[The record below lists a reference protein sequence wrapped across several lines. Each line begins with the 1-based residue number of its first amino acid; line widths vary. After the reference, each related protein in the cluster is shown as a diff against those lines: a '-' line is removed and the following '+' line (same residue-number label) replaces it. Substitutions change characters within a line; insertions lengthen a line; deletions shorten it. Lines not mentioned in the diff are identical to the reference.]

1 MAVISRSFYYLF
13 IPALMTIVFIVASQ
27 YFIDIWRDW
36 MPVVRKLPFY
46 LLPIS
51 AILALQFNCS
61 RLSFL
66 ATLLL
71 VYIVYEQGLI
81 LEHLQPRDLAEPIFL
96 SGTLLITFLAISK
109 DRALLSVHTAKT
121 LASII
126 LCFIIGFTW
135 TMLITKAS
143 LLTDNQQL
151 ASISLLTPIYV
162 PVGIAS
168 AVTCIYAIWRAS
180 GIDSTIAVT
189 LFIWLFNYYQ
199 PGELPLALL
208 ISMLAVTYLFAILTQ
223 SYHLAYRDDL
233 TGLSSRRALNT
244 MALSLNSHYSV
255 AMVDIDH
262 FKKFNDTYG
271 HDVGDQVLRLVAG
284 KLSLVKGGGKVYR
297 YGGEEFTIVFPNKD
311 AESILPLLENL
322 RSEVS
327 HYNIVLRHEQRK
339 TSSKSNRKDSAAN
352 KSKTVNV
359 TISIGVAEH
368 HGESTFD
375 QTIKLADKAL
385 YIAKKNGRNRVH
397 A

>member
-1 MAVISRSFYYLF
+1 
-13 IPALMTIVFIVASQ
+13 MTIVFIVASQ
-27 YFIDIWRDW
+27 YFIDIWRHW
-36 MPVVRKLPFY
+36 MPVIGELPFY
-46 LLPIS
+46 LLPIA

-71 VYIVYEQGLI
+71 IYTLYEQGFI
-81 LEHLQPRDLAEPIFL
+81 VEHQLTLDFAEPIFL
-96 SGTLLITFLAISK
+96 SGTLLITLFAISS

-135 TMLITKAS
+135 TMLMTKAGMLADNQSLSSSS
-143 LLTDNQQL
+143 LLT
-151 ASISLLTPIYV
+151 AIYV
-162 PVGIAS
+162 PVGLAS
-168 AVTCIYAIWRAS
+168 AAICFYAVWRAS

-189 LFIWLFNYYQ
+189 LFIWLYNYYQ

-208 ISMLAVTYLFAILTQ
+208 ISMLAVTYLLAILTQ

-284 KLSLVKGGGKVYR
+284 KLSQVKGGGKVYR

-339 TSSKSNRKDSAAN
+339 KSSKEYRKGSAAN
-352 KSKTVNV
+352 QSKTVNV

-368 HGESTFD
+368 HGDRTFN

-385 YIAKKNGRNRVH
+385 YVAKKNGRNRVH